1 MQAEDENAKRRSR
14 KLSALL
20 VGLEDYVNEV
30 VMSNHGMKHEEMVRI
45 VQDNFNRSIQAN
57 VDFHGEMA
65 RLEKDD
71 VAFESYHKVM
81 ADAYRSLL
89 K

>member
-1 MQAEDENAKRRSR
+1 
-14 KLSALL
+14 
-20 VGLEDYVNEV
+20 
-30 VMSNHGMKHEEMVRI
+30 MSNHGMKHEEMVRI

-57 VDFHGEMA
+57 VDYHGEIA

-71 VAFESYHKVM
+71 VAFASYHKVM